1 MTLKDEIIRELDQ
14 LPEAS
19 LKNIL
24 SIVRSLKE
32 KQLDAVP
39 DDTSP
44 ENATWQ
50 AYLDSKRERVEV
62 YRRLADS

>member
-14 LPEAS
+14 LPETF
-19 LKNIL
+19 LEDIL

-32 KQLDAVP
+32 QQSNAVI
-39 DDTSP
+39 DDTSQD
-44 ENATWQ
+44 NAVWQ
-50 AYLDSKRERVEV
+50 AYLDSKQERAEV

>member
-14 LPEAS
+14 LPETF
-19 LKNIL
+19 LEDIL

-32 KQLDAVP
+32 KQSNAVI
-39 DDTSP
+39 DDTSQD
-44 ENATWQ
+44 NAVWQ
-50 AYLDSKRERVEV
+50 AYLDSKQERAEV